1 MYANWLTTT
10 AREPHVSYYP
20 GASASALVPQP
31 DVLLEVGVPPVTSRF
46 WAHSQ
51 VICQYSGYLR
61 SAVTTA
67 RSPAIY
73 ATSHEKPIFIP
84 SVTVDQFQ
92 PLLRYM
98 YSGFLDLSMDNIFAV
113 LLATH
118 VLHMPHALEICR
130 SFLSRMQAQGVMPT
144 ASEDDQLVFT
154 TQSQQQQP
162 GKTKQLV
169 IKPIPN
175 KAKQMS
181 LLEATISCPSAPQ
194 VLVPS
199 SGSTFHTL
207 LTPKDTA
214 TGQLTVHS
222 STFTPLAAAATPQ
235 HSTTEE
241 GREKTQTTKEVEK
254 RPGPP
259 TTTTNIE
266 AHSAP
271 CGKAVLDIASCDG
284 PVRFRRVLNRYY
296 NSSSTTDPYHAETA
310 SQPITSHRIQQL
322 TSSSF
327 HRQMVR
333 DINERR
339 LCDETS
345 TSTSQD
351 TDHHHPSS
359 SNPSATCYKCTVCKH
374 TFKSEY
380 CYVKHSKRHLIPLV
394 DRGAEAGASENAE
407 NSARVHSPPVHDES
421 QDAKAKAKQ
430 SPAAYPPPST
440 NREVIRPLDMNVQYY
455 PCKTCGSK
463 FPSYYFVHKH
473 RKLCHPQLDNHL
485 GGGAHENATGEET
498 PPLTNFNESKSN
510 AEEDQL

>member
-1 MYANWLTTT
+1 MYANWLTT
-10 AREPHVSYYP
+10 ASAACEPQASYYP
-20 GASASALVPQP
+20 GSSALVPQP
-31 DVLLEVGVPPVTSRF
+31 DVLLEIGVPPVTSRF

-67 RSPAIY
+67 RSSSIY
-73 ATSHEKPIFIP
+73 TIHEKPIFIP

-144 ASEDDQLVFT
+144 ASEDDQRMFT
-154 TQSQQQQP
+154 TQLQHP
-162 GKTKQLV
+162 GRKQVV

-175 KAKQMS
+175 KAKQIS
-181 LLEATISCPSAPQ
+181 FLEATISCPSAPH

-214 TGQLTVHS
+214 AVSELTVP
-222 STFTPLAAAATPQ
+222 STLPPIATTPQ
-235 HSTTEE
+235 HSTIKKE
-241 GREKTQTTKEVEK
+241 REKPQAKDVEK
-254 RPGPP
+254 PVPV
-259 TTTTNIE
+259 E
-266 AHSAP
+266 APAV
-271 CGKAVLDIASCDG
+271 CGKAILDIASCDG
-284 PVRFRRVLNRYY
+284 PVRFRRVLNRFY
-296 NSSSTTDPYHAETA
+296 NSSNSSDPYDAETV
-310 SQPITSHRIQQL
+310 SQPNNISHRIQQL

-339 LCDETS
+339 FCDETQ

-351 TDHHHPSS
+351 TDHHPSNTPSS
-359 SNPSATCYKCTVCKH
+359 ACYKCTVCKH

-380 CYVKHSKRHLIPLV
+380 CYLKHSKRHLIPLV
-394 DRGAEAGASENAE
+394 DCAEGTLSENAE
-407 NSARVHSPPVHDES
+407 NSAGVHSPLHKES
-421 QDAKAKAKQ
+421 SEDQKAKAKL
-430 SPAAYPPPST
+430 SPAYPPASST
-440 NREVIRPLDMNVQYY
+440 REVIRPLDMNVQYY

-473 RKLCHPQLDNHL
+473 RKLCHQQND
-485 GGGAHENATGEET
+485 TGEDAQ
-498 PPLTNFNESKSN
+498 PINFTESKSN
-510 AEEDQL
+510 PEEEQL